1 MEIYILICLLVLFI
15 QRGGQI
21 SCDTGCVDSSG
32 NYLTNNNTNNWNREF
47 IRNHIKSSDLSYA
60 SKRIRWS
67 NSFESLQYF
76 VENAINEQGKW
87 SSKISSSRRFTS
99 SISDLHITWYY
110 NKQKTLLFQGTFGM
124 DLKNFLIQECEYV
137 SLSTN
142 GQRLNLSVDK
152 STLSVNNNDSIPEV
166 NFNLECPNEDKS
178 LNSDPCTRTAGSTVL
193 ASNTCYNCDNFSE
206 EFENMKIA
214 VEILQS
220 NTDALQSLANV

>member
-1 MEIYILICLLVLFI
+1 
-15 QRGGQI
+15 
-21 SCDTGCVDSSG
+21 
-32 NYLTNNNTNNWNREF
+32 
-47 IRNHIKSSDLSYA
+47 
-60 SKRIRWS
+60 
-67 NSFESLQYF
+67 
-76 VENAINEQGKW
+76 
-87 SSKISSSRRFTS
+87 
-99 SISDLHITWYY
+99 
-110 NKQKTLLFQGTFGM
+110 M

-152 STLSVNNNDSIPEV
+152 STLSVNNNDCIPEV

-178 LNSDPCTRTAGSTVL
+178 LNSDLCNRTAGSTVL

-220 NTDALQSLANV
+220 KTDALQSLANV